1 MDITYYISNLLVYV
15 RTKNL
20 RGKISLDFRIVFPG
34 ASIKRIMGLV
44 KRGNHINTLESPSSI
59 SITALR
65 SENRR
70 KRLEKVL
77 DRPGLKVEDI
87 VVAVGEKE
95 IEEQIKKLEGS
106 KAALEEDRLERLTVI
121 EMKEEIKRNR
131 EEFEKVVKEIH
142 ALRDEQATSI
152 SVECDNLGVMLK
164 DITGHCEKLEQEVKH
179 FTEELVRAKE
189 EETKLKEEL
198 YIAKNEKQIKMEKSM
213 LDGKGSNSMG
223 DIKKK
228 GFYDDRN

>member
-1 MDITYYISNLLVYV
+1 M
-15 RTKNL
+15 
-20 RGKISLDFRIVFPG
+20 
-34 ASIKRIMGLV
+34 
-44 KRGNHINTLESPSSI
+44 ESPSSI
-59 SITALR
+59 SLTALR

-70 KRLEKVL
+70 RRLEQVL

-95 IEEQIKKLEGS
+95 VEEQIKQLEKS
-106 KAALEEDRLERLTVI
+106 KANLEADRLERLTVK
-121 EMKEEIKRNR
+121 EMKEEIRRNK

-164 DITGHCEKLEQEVKH
+164 DITGHCEKLEKEVKH

-198 YIAKNEKQIKMEKSM
+198 NIAKKEKQTQWEKSRSGASND
-213 LDGKGSNSMG
+213 LKDGKGANSMA
-223 DIKKK
+223 DMKKNS
-228 GFYDDRN
+228 FYEDRK

>member
-1 MDITYYISNLLVYV
+1 M
-15 RTKNL
+15 

-87 VVAVGEKE
+87 VVALGEKE

-106 KAALEEDRLERLTVI
+106 KAALEEDRLERLTVK
-121 EMKEEIKRNR
+121 EMKEEIRRNR

>member
-1 MDITYYISNLLVYV
+1 
-15 RTKNL
+15 
-20 RGKISLDFRIVFPG
+20 
-34 ASIKRIMGLV
+34 MGFV
-44 KRGNHINTLESPSSI
+44 KRDNQINTLESPSSI
-59 SITALR
+59 SLTALR

-70 KRLEKVL
+70 RRLEEVL

-95 IEEQIKKLEGS
+95 VEEQIKQLEKS
-106 KAALEEDRLERLTVI
+106 KANLEADRLERLTVK
-121 EMKEEIKRNR
+121 EMKEEIRKNK

-164 DITGHCEKLEQEVKH
+164 DITGHCEKLENEVKH

-198 YIAKNEKQIKMEKSM
+198 NIAKNEKQTQWEKSRSGASNE
-213 LDGKGSNSMG
+213 LRDGKGANSMA
-223 DIKKK
+223 DMKKNS
-228 GFYDDRN
+228 FYEDRK

>member
-1 MDITYYISNLLVYV
+1 
-15 RTKNL
+15 
-20 RGKISLDFRIVFPG
+20 
-34 ASIKRIMGLV
+34 MGLV

-70 KRLEKVL
+70 RRLEKVL

-106 KAALEEDRLERLTVI
+106 KAALEEDRLERLTVK

-152 SVECDNLGVMLK
+152 SVECDNLGVMLE

-179 FTEELVRAKE
+179 FTEELVWAKDE
-189 EETKLKEEL
+189 EAKLKEEL
-198 YIAKNEKQIKMEKSM
+198 YIAKNEKQIQMEKTR
-213 LDGKGSNSMG
+213 LDGKGSNPMA

>member
-1 MDITYYISNLLVYV
+1 
-15 RTKNL
+15 
-20 RGKISLDFRIVFPG
+20 
-34 ASIKRIMGLV
+34 MGLV

-70 KRLEKVL
+70 RRLEQVL

-95 IEEQIKKLEGS
+95 IEEQIKKLEKS
-106 KAALEEDRLERLTVI
+106 KAALEEDRLERLTVR
-121 EMKEEIKRNR
+121 EMKEEIRRNR

-152 SVECDNLGVMLK
+152 SVECDNLSVMLK
-164 DITGHCEKLEQEVKH
+164 DITDRCEEMEKDVKH

-198 YIAKNEKQIKMEKSM
+198 YIAKNDKQIQWEKSR
-213 LDGKGSNSMG
+213 LDGKGSNSMA
-223 DIKKK
+223 DTRKK
-228 GFYDDRN
+228 GFYDDRS